1 MARQSKADR
10 EAEAAAETAAADAQA
25 TADAET
31 EAGKVEAGPSD
42 LEQSV
47 AAVDTSTLLGDA
59 PERGAA
65 ELEQGY
71 AGDKVDPIANEAYS
85 LETGP
90 DAPVVVTA
98 PARAAVAGEDPDE
111 ADHDA

>member
-1 MARQSKADR
+1 MARKTKAER
-10 EAEAAAETAAADAQA
+10 EAEAAAETAAAEAQA
-25 TADAET
+25 QADAEAA
-31 EAGKVEAGPSD
+31 AGKVETDPADAEP
-42 LEQSV
+42 
-47 AAVDTSTLLGDA
+47 AAEVDTAALLGDA

-71 AGDKVDPIANEAYS
+71 AGDKVDPIDNAEYS

-90 DAPVVVTA
+90 NAPVVVAA
-98 PARAAVAGEDPDE
+98 PARAAVVGEDPDE